1 MVRALHLMRQWKHL
15 TLLVSLLA
23 LILCQPVAQKG
34 AIGLLVF
41 DLLLTIVTVVV
52 FFVVFER
59 GSTRIVAL
67 LLAALVIFLHW
78 LGRAVDPHDTA
89 VTAANELVAVFFL
102 GFAVTVIL
110 RGIFQPKPFHT
121 DDLLG
126 VVCGYLILGLAWGNL
141 YRLADT
147 MSPHSFR
154 VESDVATELQEQ
166 SGRRHLF
173 DTFSFVTLT
182 CVGDSKVVPIG
193 QTASTL
199 TWLEAVIGQFYMAIV
214 VAQLVGLKLTQ
225 ARSDGSA

>member
-1 MVRALHLMRQWKHL
+1 M
-15 TLLVSLLA
+15 
-23 LILCQPVAQKG
+23 
-34 AIGLLVF
+34 
-41 DLLLTIVTVVV
+41 
-52 FFVVFER
+52 
-59 GSTRIVAL
+59 
-67 LLAALVIFLHW
+67 IFLHW
-78 LGRAVDPHDTA
+78 LARAADPHNSA
-89 VTAANELVAVFFL
+89 VSAVNELAAVLFL

-147 MSPHSFR
+147 IAPNSFR
-154 VESDVATELQEQ
+154 VENDVAAELNEQ

-173 DTFSFVTLT
+173 DTFSFVSLT

-225 ARSDGSA
+225 AARPSGGDAETRNSLP

>member
-1 MVRALHLMRQWKHL
+1 M
-15 TLLVSLLA
+15 
-23 LILCQPVAQKG
+23 
-34 AIGLLVF
+34 
-41 DLLLTIVTVVV
+41 
-52 FFVVFER
+52 
-59 GSTRIVAL
+59 
-67 LLAALVIFLHW
+67 IFLHW
-78 LGRAVDPHDTA
+78 LGRAVVLHDTA
-89 VTAANELVAVFFL
+89 VSAMNEFVAVLFL

-141 YRLADT
+141 YRVADT
-147 MSPHSFR
+147 MAPNSFR
-154 VESDVATELQEQ
+154 VESDVAAELKGQ

-182 CVGDSKVVPIG
+182 CVGDTKVVPIG

-225 ARSDGSA
+225 VRSSGDD